1 MNNYK
6 HSELTE
12 KIIKAFYKVYNT
24 LGYGFLEKVY
34 ENALYIELEAIGFNI
49 KKQEPIKVYYEG
61 KEVGVYFA
69 DLIVNN
75 TIIIELKATEYLI
88 EENESQ
94 LINYLKA
101 TEMEVGLLLNFG
113 KKPEVKRKVF
123 SNNIE
128 HIIKSLNN

>member
-1 MNNYK
+1 MDNYK
-6 HSELTE
+6 HSEFTE

-34 ENALYIELEAIGFNI
+34 ENAIYIELEAIGFNI

-69 DLIVNN
+69 DLVVND

-113 KKPEVKRKVF
+113 KKPEVKRKVY

>member
-1 MNNYK
+1 MQLVRLLSK
-6 HSELTE
+6 L
-12 KIIKAFYKVYNT
+12 F
-24 LGYGFLEKVY
+24 
-34 ENALYIELEAIGFNI
+34 ELEQTND
-49 KKQEPIKVYYEG
+49 KQEPIKVYYEG

-113 KKPEVKRKVF
+113 KKPEVKRKVY